1 MLLTN
6 MAKNGAHK
14 VVKDA
19 EETLELRI
27 GLKGLQ
33 SSIYLD
39 KSLRGLF
46 TAGIDNVFKRY
57 MNEVRTFMEIA
68 ILRAE
73 TENNRNQWQFML
85 KELIANYQTQLAEIE
100 QYAEEQEQL
109 KVQINQ
115 SSKHEQREREFQLTD
130 LHKHLSTALIDLQ
143 SVYQI
148 FTKEWHDIP
157 KAIVSNS
164 KEYQQLQAE
173 DQKIVDN
180 FMASKIPSDP
190 KKLQKI
196 LSNTDITPKQA
207 LTRAHSHLEMA
218 TLASLALI
226 DSLSKSKSKS
236 KIQHPDPKAR
246 KAQAENIR
254 TEIEKKEQAIKDQE
268 SQAVKLQALADIA
281 AQSDPHHPQTIAK
294 MDEAQSAVKKT
305 KEMEQ
310 ALTEYKNAKRDVLTA
325 DKARRGSMIIVTP
338 SAIKDTKKKH
348 IRLNEIIINHEKE
361 QAEKL
366 NAKVST
372 VADNLEKMIQAQ
384 SAQASLKMAGG

>member
-6 MAKNGAHK
+6 MAKKGPHA

-19 EETLELRI
+19 VETLQLRI

-39 KSLRGLF
+39 KSLRELF

-73 TENNRNQWQFML
+73 TENNKKQWQFML
-85 KELIANYQTQLAEIE
+85 KELIANYQAQLAEIE
-100 QYAEEQEQL
+100 QYAEEREQL
-109 KVQINQ
+109 KIQINQ
-115 SSKHEQREREFQLTD
+115 SSKLEQTEREIQLTD
-130 LHKHLSTALIDLQ
+130 LHKGISAVLIDLH

-157 KAIVSNS
+157 KAIVTNT
-164 KEYQQLQAE
+164 KEYQQLQA
-173 DQKIVDN
+173 DDRKIVDN
-180 FMASKIPSDP
+180 YMASKIPSDP
-190 KKLQKI
+190 QKLQKI
-196 LSNTDITPKQA
+196 LSATEVTPKQA

-218 TLASLALI
+218 TRSGMALTN
-226 DSLSKSKSKS
+226 SLSKT
-236 KIQHPDPKAR
+236 QDLDPKAR
-246 KAQAENIR
+246 AAQVTNIR
-254 TEIEKKEQAIKDQE
+254 NEIYQRQQAIKDQE
-268 SQAVKLQALADIA
+268 THAVKLQALADVA
-281 AQSDPHHPQTIAK
+281 AQSNPNHPETIAK
-294 MDEAQSAVKKT
+294 MDEAHSAVKKT

-310 ALTEYKNAKRDVLTA
+310 ALTQFKAENQALLTA
-325 DKARRGSMIIVTP
+325 DKARRGSMIFVSP
-338 SAIKDTKKKH
+338 SAMKDTKSEH
-348 IRLNEIIINHEKE
+348 LRLNEIVTNTEKK

-372 VADNLEKMIQAQ
+372 VADDLEKMLQAGNARAN
-384 SAQASLKMAGG
+384 SKMAGG